1 MVQLCPRLNRC
12 NISKGYSPTPQLVG
26 YGLIWLGLDSEILMN
41 APWVLT
47 MAGAES
53 VNQRTRFIS
62 TLPYSGLIGFDHSK
76 SNALSYPVYYILF
89 DKF

>member
-1 MVQLCPRLNRC
+1 
-12 NISKGYSPTPQLVG
+12 
-26 YGLIWLGLDSEILMN
+26 MN